1 MQKFK
6 VTGMSCAACS
16 SRVERAVSALDG
28 VEKCSVNLLTGDM
41 YVDGNISAQNI
52 INAVVDAGY
61 GAESADAAKSNKK
74 QTDNTEKPKKTVLY
88 RLISSVIFLVV
99 LMYFSMGHTML
110 NLPVPEFFE
119 GNYAA
124 MAILQ
129 LLLTTAVMVI
139 NQKFFINGFKG
150 LVKRAPNMDTLVSLG
165 AAAAYG
171 YSLYNLFAMT
181 TAENN
186 MAEHLYH
193 GLYFESAA
201 MILTL
206 ITVGKLLE
214 QYAKGKTTNA
224 IKSLIELAPKTATVI
239 RNGEEIIIDAEDI
252 LKDDIFIVSAG
263 EVFPADGIVTEG
275 SGAVDESS
283 LTGESI
289 PVDKFAGSK
298 VSSATI
304 NVTGKLVC
312 RATAVGDDST
322 LSQIIR
328 AVSDAAATKAPIAR
342 IADKVSAV
350 FVPAVLLISLITL
363 IIWLAVGETA
373 GFALARAISVLVIS
387 CPCAL
392 GLATPVAIMV
402 ASGVGATHGIL
413 FKNAEALE
421 LCGKCNTVVLDKT
434 GTVTSGKP
442 VVTDVIPTGKTDVE
456 TLLQIAYT
464 IEKSSAH
471 PLAKAVCEYAA
482 EKQINVL
489 PATDFKEFVGSGVEA
504 LINGKVCF
512 AGSLSAVSKKIE
524 ISQDISDTA
533 DRISIQGKTPLLF
546 VNDNDL
552 IGVIAVADSIKDDS
566 AYAVKQ
572 LKNLGCNVVMLT
584 GDNKKTA
591 NAVAEKVGIET
602 VISDVKPDGKAA
614 EVNRL
619 KNSGK
624 VIMVGD
630 GINDALALT
639 SSDIG
644 IAIGSGMDIAV
655 ESADV
660 VLMKSRL
667 SDVADAIRLSR
678 KTLRNI
684 KQNLFWAFIYNVIGI
699 PLAAGAFIHL
709 LGLKLSP
716 MFGAAA
722 MSLSSFCVVTNALR
736 LNFFKVKDMNKDI
749 NTKREENKVM
759 KKTVKIE
766 GMMCGHC
773 EAHVKSALE
782 SVAGITEAVVSHK
795 TGTAVITLNS
805 NVSDDIIKNKVE
817 SQGYTVVG
825 IK

>member
-252 LKDDIFIVSAG
+252 LKDDIFIVRAG